1 MRLPDFLT
9 RDRYGEIRLKGHRI
23 GLFHIVFFHN
33 RGESVEAILSRFP
46 SLPPELVNAVI
57 TFYETNKDEVDAY
70 VAACQAE
77 INQQRDDSRRAWPLG
92 TEKKTQ
98 GNGAG
103 ILRDDLASRIP
114 AR

>member
-33 RGESVEAILSRFP
+33 RGESAEAMVSRFP
-46 SLPPELVNAVI
+46 SLSPELVNEVI
-57 TFYETNKDEVDAY
+57 AFYETNKDEVDAY

-77 INQQRDDSRRAWPLG
+77 INQQRATTPAGLG
-92 TEKKTQ
+92 LSE
-98 GNGAG
+98 
-103 ILRDDLASRIP
+103 LRKRLKAMAPESAP
-114 AR
+114 

>member
-33 RGESVEAILSRFP
+33 RGESAEAMVSRFP
-46 SLPPELVNAVI
+46 GLPAELVNEVI
-57 TFYETNKDEVDAY
+57 AFYETNKDEVDAY

-77 INQQRDDSRRAWPLG
+77 INQQRAAAPEGLG
-92 TEKKTQ
+92 LAE
-98 GNGAG
+98 
-103 ILRDDLASRIP
+103 LRKRLEAMAPESAP
-114 AR
+114 